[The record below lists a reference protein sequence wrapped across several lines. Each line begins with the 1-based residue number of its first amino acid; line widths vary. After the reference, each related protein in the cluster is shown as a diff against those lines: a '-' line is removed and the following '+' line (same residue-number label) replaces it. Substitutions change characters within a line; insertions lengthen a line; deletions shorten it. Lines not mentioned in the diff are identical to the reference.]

1 MKTVRTDRWVQAIA
15 LSLAT
20 ILLLT
25 SGVACRRRADVNAPR
40 PDPNNREIDL
50 NFGGR
55 DRFAVVHVPASYEP
69 GKPTPAVLVFHGG
82 GGFPDAVRFQSR
94 MDEVSDR
101 HGFIAVYPAGTG
113 IMRNAMLSFN
123 AGTCCGYAMTNKVD
137 DVGFTAALL
146 DELAKRYSVDPDR
159 VYAAGLSNG
168 GMLVYRL
175 ACELSDRIAAIGPVA
190 TTLTLDNCRPTR
202 PVSVIH
208 FHGLKDRNIPYRG
221 GKGAKSL
228 SQIDCR
234 GTQETIDLW
243 VRLNG
248 CPTTPTETTRGAAT
262 RLAYGPGRDGAEVVL
277 WRIADGGHTWPGG
290 EISRLEGLYG
300 LGKVNRDIV
309 ASELMWEFFQ
319 RHPRSTRAS
328 R

>member
-1 MKTVRTDRWVQAIA
+1 MKTARTNRVRAVLLVVATTVLLASAVACPKELKVHGPQADPKNKEIA
-15 LSLAT
+15 LK
-20 ILLLT
+20 
-25 SGVACRRRADVNAPR
+25 
-40 PDPNNREIDL
+40 
-50 NFGGR
+50 FGGR
-55 DRFAVVHVPASYEP
+55 DRFALVHAPVSYKP
-69 GKPTPAVLVFHGG
+69 GTPMPVVLVFHGG

-113 IMRNAMLSFN
+113 NMRNVMLSFN
-123 AGTCCGYAMTNKVD
+123 AGACCGYAMSNQVD

-146 DELAKRYSVDPDR
+146 DELEKRYTIDPDR
-159 VYAAGLSNG
+159 VYATGLSNG

-190 TTLTLDNCRPTR
+190 TTLTLDNCRPKR

-208 FHGLKDRNIPYRG
+208 FHGVEDPNVPYRG
-221 GKGAKSL
+221 GKGPKSL
-228 SQIDCR
+228 SQTDYR
-234 GTQETIDLW
+234 GIQETIDTW

-290 EISRLEGLYG
+290 EISRLEALYG

-319 RHPRSTRAS
+319 HHPRPTHANP
-328 R
+328 